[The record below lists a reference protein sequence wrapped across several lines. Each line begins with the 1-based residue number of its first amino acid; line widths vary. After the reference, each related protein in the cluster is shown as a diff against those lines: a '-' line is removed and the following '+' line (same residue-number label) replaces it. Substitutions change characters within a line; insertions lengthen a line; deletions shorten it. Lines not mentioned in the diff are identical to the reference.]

1 MLILEKYSQLV
12 NKPKNR
18 RVAVMLA
25 LLGTVTPL
33 AGIHKFYLGQPLWGA
48 IYLLLWSTPMP
59 RIACAIEAVWYLVRD
74 SGEFQ
79 DRFNGVSRYVGDS
92 IDPKQVTE
100 IAEALRQLD
109 KLREDG
115 LMSEYEFEEKRRQML
130 DRIT

>member
-18 RVAVMLA
+18 RVAVILA

-59 RIACAIEAVWYLVRD
+59 RIACAIEAVWYLVQD
-74 SGEFQ
+74 SGQFQ
-79 DRFNGVSRYVGDS
+79 SQFNGIGGFVGDG

-109 KLREDG
+109 RLREDG
-115 LMSEYEFEEKRRQML
+115 LMSEYEFEEKRRQLL
-130 DRIT
+130 DRIA